1 MEDKF
6 RVLILIKGIISDYDN
21 LLLTSKIKDNILTEV
36 YTVLKLSYIAN
47 DTYNKVKKYN
57 MQVEILSRLKYVIYL
72 TNKLSIDNKK
82 MDMFNYKL
90 ELIIKHIKSWIK
102 VTK

>member
-1 MEDKF
+1 MEEKF
-6 RVLILIKGIISDYDN
+6 RVLILIKRIISDYDN
-21 LLLTSKIKDNILTEV
+21 LLLTSKIKDNILTEI

-57 MQVEILSRLKYVIYL
+57 TQVEILSRLKYVIYL

>member
-6 RVLILIKGIISDYDN
+6 RVFILIKGIISDYDN

-36 YTVLKLSYIAN
+36 YTILKLSYIAN

>member
-1 MEDKF
+1 
-6 RVLILIKGIISDYDN
+6 
-21 LLLTSKIKDNILTEV
+21 
-36 YTVLKLSYIAN
+36 
-47 DTYNKVKKYN
+47 